1 MLGSDFSFSMELT
14 PGRILISGRRAFHV
28 SDSHPSGQKASL
40 PQVSMQPKLYPFPL
54 GICNIAFLWLMYE
67 NAMAIVTWFTS
78 EWFVGAYI
86 RDQLGNYNF

>member
-1 MLGSDFSFSMELT
+1 
-14 PGRILISGRRAFHV
+14 
-28 SDSHPSGQKASL
+28 
-40 PQVSMQPKLYPFPL
+40 MQPKLYPFPL